1 MHITTVLREHYPDDG
16 FSIGETKKINNPADE
31 QKREVR
37 RDIENQTYRDHESDA
52 ESAVQ
57 ILRMPF

>member
-1 MHITTVLREHYPDDG
+1 MITALRKHYHDDC
-16 FSIGETKKINNPADE
+16 FSIGETKEIINRLMNE
-31 QKREVR
+31 KREVR
-37 RDIENQTYRDHESDA
+37 RDIENQTYRDYESDA